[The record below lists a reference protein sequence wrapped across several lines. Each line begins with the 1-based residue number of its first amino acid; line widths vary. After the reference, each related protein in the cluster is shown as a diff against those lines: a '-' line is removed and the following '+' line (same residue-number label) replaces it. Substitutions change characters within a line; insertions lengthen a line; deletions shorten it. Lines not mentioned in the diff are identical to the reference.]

1 MINFRLPLIIV
12 ISSLLIML
20 AIIPTMYFRLKKDM
34 MEDYDF
40 LGHGITNFMKDEI
53 NADIVDEYIEKNV
66 EMEEYNRIVE
76 DFYRIRD
83 NYPDVLY
90 MYVYRYKKDGA
101 HVVFDINNL
110 KYVNDTFG
118 HEQGDN
124 YIVNCCNMIHDIYS
138 NSPMFRLGGDEFVV
152 LLKSEDYADRNE
164 LLEIIKRSFINTYEQ
179 EDKKLYERY
188 SASMGMAEY
197 TESDNDPEQ
206 VLRRADEAMYCYK
219 TEFKKKYGS
228 YR

>member
-1 MINFRLPLIIV
+1 
-12 ISSLLIML
+12 ML